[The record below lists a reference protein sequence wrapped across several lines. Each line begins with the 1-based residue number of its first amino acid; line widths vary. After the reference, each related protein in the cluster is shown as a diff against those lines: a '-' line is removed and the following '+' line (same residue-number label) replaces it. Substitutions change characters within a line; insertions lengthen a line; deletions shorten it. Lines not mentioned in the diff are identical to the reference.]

1 MARDCFKNPE
11 SAKYKGG
18 NNKEATAGSV
28 EVLVA
33 SVEQNNLGVEFF
45 LSSIEQEHQD
55 EQGKIMP
62 NGDENEVKNDED
74 IRGTGMQAAVE
85 RSSIRAARY
94 AEVQAVVL
102 AHQMNQQFSLADL
115 QMPALRGYSDAEH
128 PIDTESDVRILD
140 EDREEDDD
148 SYADMPGLVTRDE
161 DSTVVSNEDTLSEE
175 SSLADFSHEST
186 DVTSETESV
195 TTEEGSIQS
204 GNSLQSDDSSVIYI
218 ENLRDVNTK
227 TCF

>member
-1 MARDCFKNPE
+1 MARDCFKNLE
-11 SAKYKGG
+11 SSKYKGG

-33 SVEQNNLGVEFF
+33 SVEENNIGVDFF
-45 LSSIEQEHQD
+45 LSSIEHEHQD

-102 AHQMNQQFSLADL
+102 AHQLRQQFSLSDL
-115 QMPALRGYSDAEH
+115 QMPALMVLYG
-128 PIDTESDVRILD
+128 V
-140 EDREEDDD
+140 
-148 SYADMPGLVTRDE
+148 
-161 DSTVVSNEDTLSEE
+161 
-175 SSLADFSHEST
+175 
-186 DVTSETESV
+186 
-195 TTEEGSIQS
+195 
-204 GNSLQSDDSSVIYI
+204 
-218 ENLRDVNTK
+218 LR
-227 TCF
+227 